1 MQRKSLV
8 ILLLLFVV
16 VVTGGILLSQ
26 QFPVAKSPSVPEP
39 AVSPTTGSAIADPVP
54 VTPSP
59 EPTVVAGNLSV
70 CFFDVGHGDSILVQ
84 SPSGRTLLID
94 AGLEKAGPTVVADLN
109 SRNVT
114 SLDILLATHPH
125 KDHIGGMQ
133 DIIQE
138 FPVKRFI
145 QSGIPGTS
153 TLYRNLETTLTQDRI
168 PVTNVTSGDT
178 IAFDPDVSL
187 MVLNPPSQPS
197 DDINTNSIVLRMVY
211 RNATFLFAGDATTD
225 SEDAML
231 EAGYPLQADV
241 LKVGHHGNSGSTSTR
256 FLQAVRPQLAVIEA
270 GNDTE
275 NNGKK
280 NPSDKV
286 LRRLTAE
293 NATVFRTDVNGTVCM
308 ETDGEVILVTEQD
321 FPPAW
326 FPVQAAGSAT

>member
-1 MQRKSLV
+1 MQKRTLAILV
-8 ILLLLFVV
+8 LIVSVALAACVPVFFLFPPHGTAGSVCQS
-16 VVTGGILLSQ
+16 GNIP
-26 QFPVAKSPSVPEP
+26 FPS
-39 AVSPTTGSAIADPVP
+39 GSP
-54 VTPSP
+54 VTPVSLPNPVTP
-59 EPTVVAGNLSV
+59 ERNLSV

-94 AGLEKAGPTVVADLN
+94 AGLEKAGPTVVADLK
-109 SRNVT
+109 SQNVT

-133 DIIQE
+133 DVLRE

-145 QSGIPGTS
+145 QNGIPGT
-153 TLYRNLETTLTQDRI
+153 TALYRNLQATLAREKI
-168 PVTNVTSGDT
+168 PVTNVSAGDT
-178 IAFDPDVSL
+178 IVFDPEVSL
-187 MVLNPPSQPS
+187 TVLNPPLQPS

-211 RNATFLFAGDATTD
+211 RNVTFLFAGDATTA

-241 LKVGHHGNSGSTSTR
+241 LKVGHHGDSGSTSTR
-256 FLQAVRPQLAVIEA
+256 FLQAVHPHLAVIEA

-286 LRRLTAE
+286 LRHLSAA
-293 NATVFRTDVNGTVCM
+293 NATVFRTDINGTVCM
-308 ETDGEVILVTEQD
+308 ETDGEGILVKEQD
-321 FPPAW
+321 FPTAW
-326 FPVQAAGSAT
+326 FPLQAADSAP